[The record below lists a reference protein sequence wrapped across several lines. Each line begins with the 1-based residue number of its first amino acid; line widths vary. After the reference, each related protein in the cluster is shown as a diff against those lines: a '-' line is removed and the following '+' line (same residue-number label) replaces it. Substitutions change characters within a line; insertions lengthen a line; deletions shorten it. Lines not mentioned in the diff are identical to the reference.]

1 MKLITLM
8 LIGVVHTSQAA
19 STVLWDEGLH
29 GDLSDNF
36 EVPSMLTLVAGENL
50 ISTVFSDSDVDLFTI
65 FVPQGL
71 TLTRIQLMSYT
82 HDNAENVS
90 FFGMQRGAT
99 LSSPPSS
106 FFQDEIGYTLFGSW
120 ALDGTDLLAIL
131 SSYPE
136 VETPLVEGMY
146 AFWLNETTSTSASAT
161 LSFTA
166 EAIPEPSHF
175 ISFLFGLVFSL
186 MRRRK

>member
-8 LIGVVHTSQAA
+8 LVAAVHITHAA
-19 STVLWDEGLH
+19 STILWDEGVH
-29 GDLSDNF
+29 GDLSDDF
-36 EVPSMLTLVAGENL
+36 EVPSMLTVAAGENL
-50 ISTVFSDSDVDLFTI
+50 ISGIFSASDADLFTI
-65 FVPQGL
+65 VVPQGL
-71 TLTRIQLMSYT
+71 TLTRIQLTSYT
-82 HDNAENVS
+82 HDNSDNLS

-106 FFQDEIGYTLFGSW
+106 FFHDEIGYTLFGSW

-136 VETPLVEGMY
+136 VQTPLVEGKY
-146 AFWLNETTSTSASAT
+146 AFWLNETSSSSASGT

-175 ISFLFGLVFSL
+175 ISFVCASVLSL